1 MFTVKRLVVL
11 GCLGLSLG
19 ARSAAADP
27 LGHYFAKDDHGL
39 NLFDYQAYGDDPIDG
54 GKPRKSKE
62 ESETDENPSRA
73 RQQEETKEL
82 QEYFTG
88 RKVKDD
94 CPTFPFCNHL
104 PAPRPFLPQPH
115 LLGKPNVQVIYPWQ
129 NANGNYDNQKERKV
143 KASVEHAPHRQ
154 RISVGQV
161 NDKREHWVH
170 PYGRF
175 GGSEGNEDAPAME
188 QYQRKMYG
196 HLMGKIPVTNDIK
209 YPGNLPDLSRTKE
222 SIAQAAHGA
231 VNKASGHMQ
240 KDLGAGQLADAPPS
254 SSEYIAAHKPG
265 SNWDGRDPTTEHE
278 KKDKDKEVKEKVEE
292 HMAEINANKNPKAM
306 KKVEKQLKDKVKEK
320 ASAVIKL
327 GFTFPAKIYTGLLE
341 KESADGSPCGI
352 PCNMGPGSVLKAL
365 RKSYPNITQRI
376 NMTDIQ
382 KAAKAKDEETTQI
395 LPGTQANWDTNP
407 LDFPFVFDADGK
419 EKVGILEIQLLEK
432 LIPLARQYKLQAN
445 YENLKEIIL
454 KQLNVVQEKPQKK
467 PSCGTSCKSGPGKL
481 LKAMRKRFPSVRKRV
496 SLEEIDM
503 SLKNMTIK
511 FPFEFE
517 KDEKNFVGRLE
528 IQLLDK
534 LIPLAQ
540 KHKLETNFKKM
551 KQTILGQLKDVN
563 TTVAEHGNATVAKDA
578 PIGDSATGGSSTDS
592 ATGGSSTDSATGGPS
607 TDIIS
612 EELDRL
618 DKELKTHTVE
628 EVQKIPVAE
637 QSSSN
642 ETAESVDESV
652 SKNSA
657 TKVAGKDSTNET
669 AESADESVSKNS
681 ATKVA
686 GKNSTNETAKNADES
701 VGKSSTT
708 KVAKTPSPS
717 LTQSEKIAF
726 RKALSTYDKNDDKKI
741 SFEEM
746 VALNPEMGKGK
757 VFRKVF
763 LQHSGADHKLNA
775 HEFWDLIKSSDREKA
790 DIGLDDEEDS
800 PRFEPVKIAQPEIY
814 NETHVLPNLRGNV
827 DKPL

>member
-592 ATGGSSTDSATGGPS
+592 ATGGSSTDSATGGSS
-607 TDIIS
+607 TD
-612 EELDRL
+612 
-618 DKELKTHTVE
+618 
-628 EVQKIPVAE
+628 
-637 QSSSN
+637 
-642 ETAESVDESV
+642 
-652 SKNSA
+652 SA
-657 TKVAGKDSTNET
+657 TGGPS
-669 AESADESVSKNS
+669 
-681 ATKVA
+681 KVA

>member
-1 MFTVKRLVVL
+1 
-11 GCLGLSLG
+11 
-19 ARSAAADP
+19 
-27 LGHYFAKDDHGL
+27 
-39 NLFDYQAYGDDPIDG
+39 
-54 GKPRKSKE
+54 
-62 ESETDENPSRA
+62 
-73 RQQEETKEL
+73 
-82 QEYFTG
+82 
-88 RKVKDD
+88 
-94 CPTFPFCNHL
+94 
-104 PAPRPFLPQPH
+104 
-115 LLGKPNVQVIYPWQ
+115 
-129 NANGNYDNQKERKV
+129 
-143 KASVEHAPHRQ
+143 
-154 RISVGQV
+154 
-161 NDKREHWVH
+161 
-170 PYGRF
+170 
-175 GGSEGNEDAPAME
+175 
-188 QYQRKMYG
+188 
-196 HLMGKIPVTNDIK
+196 
-209 YPGNLPDLSRTKE
+209 
-222 SIAQAAHGA
+222 
-231 VNKASGHMQ
+231 
-240 KDLGAGQLADAPPS
+240 
-254 SSEYIAAHKPG
+254 
-265 SNWDGRDPTTEHE
+265 
-278 KKDKDKEVKEKVEE
+278 
-292 HMAEINANKNPKAM
+292 
-306 KKVEKQLKDKVKEK
+306 
-320 ASAVIKL
+320 
-327 GFTFPAKIYTGLLE
+327 
-341 KESADGSPCGI
+341 
-352 PCNMGPGSVLKAL
+352 
-365 RKSYPNITQRI
+365 
-376 NMTDIQ
+376 
-382 KAAKAKDEETTQI
+382 
-395 LPGTQANWDTNP
+395 
-407 LDFPFVFDADGK
+407 
-419 EKVGILEIQLLEK
+419 
-432 LIPLARQYKLQAN
+432 
-445 YENLKEIIL
+445 
-454 KQLNVVQEKPQKK
+454 
-467 PSCGTSCKSGPGKL
+467 
-481 LKAMRKRFPSVRKRV
+481 
-496 SLEEIDM
+496 M

-628 EVQKIPVAE
+628 EVRKIPVAE

-642 ETAESVDESV
+642 ETAESV
-652 SKNSA
+652 
-657 TKVAGKDSTNET
+657 
-669 AESADESVSKNS
+669 DESVSKNS